1 MAAHPLD
8 AVRVDGEDFDDL
20 LREIEG
26 SFAVSLPRDLR
37 HVDTA
42 GALFA
47 EILKCRWPDGA
58 GERCDTQMTFY
69 RLRRLLM
76 EVGLDSRA
84 SPRTVLKGQGLP
96 SPRRVAAMIERDLEL
111 NAPGKVISGVG
122 CAIIAAML
130 VGGAGL
136 SLWQWSDDWLAL
148 WPLTVL
154 VVLFDRGGWSGDWA
168 TLGSLSEAVAAR
180 NVARLAQQG
189 ARNDERQWW
198 NRYARMLCDVAWNGR
213 DQVTDFQKIDRDTRI
228 EFV

>member
-1 MAAHPLD
+1 MAAKPLD
-8 AVRVDGEDFDDL
+8 AVRVDGDDLDDL

-26 SFAVSLPRDLR
+26 SFAVSLPNDLR

-76 EVGLDSRA
+76 EVGLDMRA

-96 SPRRVAAMIERDLEL
+96 SPRRVAAMIERDLGFR
-111 NAPGKVISGVG
+111 APAKVISGFG
-122 CAIIAAML
+122 CAIGAALL
-130 VGGAGL
+130 VAGAGL
-136 SLWQWSDDWLAL
+136 SLWHWSADWLAL

-154 VVLFDRGGWSGDWA
+154 IALFDRGGWSGDWA
-168 TLGSLSEAVAAR
+168 TLGSLSDAVAAR
-180 NVARLAQQG
+180 NVARLASQG

-198 NRYARMLCDVAWNGR
+198 NRYARMLCDVAWDGSKQVSDYRLIGR
-213 DQVTDFQKIDRDTRI
+213 ATRFDF
-228 EFV
+228 V

>member
-1 MAAHPLD
+1 MADSPLD
-8 AVRVDGEDFDDL
+8 AVRVDGDDLDDL

-26 SFAVSLPRDLR
+26 SFGVSLPNDLR
-37 HVDTA
+37 HVNTA

-76 EVGLDSRA
+76 EVGLDRRA

-96 SPRRVAAMIERDLEL
+96 SPRRVAAMIERDLGL
-111 NAPGKVISGVG
+111 SAPGKVISGFG
-122 CAIIAAML
+122 CVIVTALL

-136 SLWQWSDDWLAL
+136 TLWHWSADWLAL
-148 WPLTVL
+148 WPLTVP

-180 NVARLAQQG
+180 NVARLASQG

-198 NRYARMLCDVAWNGR
+198 NRYARILCDVAWNGSK
-213 DQVTDFQKIDRDTRI
+213 QVSDYRLIGRDTR
-228 EFV
+228 FDFA